1 MTSISDVAK
10 KAGVSI
16 ATVSRVMNDNGYPV
30 SEKVR
35 NKVIRVAEELDYIPN
50 RSAQALRQS
59 KKNGIALLVR
69 EISDPYFSEI
79 TRGVMETSV
88 KHDTITAIFSTM
100 RDPKLELKS
109 YDLIIRQQY
118 DGLIIAGGAYYDDES
133 QKEFQAIVERL
144 KQQGCRI
151 IALAPQGFDVPTISI
166 DNINVGYKAA
176 RYLISK
182 GHRNIAFLGGD
193 ENHLADKLRLEGY
206 AKALSEEG
214 VGVSDG
220 LIIRSNYSI
229 SGGYSCCRE
238 LVENKIGFTA
248 IFASNDH
255 IALGA
260 LSYMQ
265 ERGIKVP
272 EQVSVVGAGGFYQ
285 SMDYY
290 ENIRLSTIAFP
301 FYEMGRLS
309 VEYLLSEEDPRCSI
323 ILDVSVEE
331 RGTVSPIRRG

>member
-16 ATVSRVMNDNGYPV
+16 ATVSRVINNNGYPV
-30 SEKVR
+30 STEVR
-35 NKVIRVAEELDYIPN
+35 NKVLRVAEELDYVPN

-79 TRGVMETSV
+79 THGVMETSV
-88 KHDTITAIFSTM
+88 KHDAITAIFSTM

-151 IALAPQGFDVPTISI
+151 IALAPQGFDVPMISI
-166 DNINVGYKAA
+166 DNVNVGYKATS
-176 RYLISK
+176 YLISK
-182 GHRNIAFLGGD
+182 GHRRIAFLGGD

-206 AKALSEEG
+206 AKALSEQD
-214 VGVSDG
+214 VDVSDS

-238 LVENKIGFTA
+238 LVEKKIGFTA
-248 IFASNDH
+248 VFASNDH

-260 LSYMQ
+260 LSYLQ
-265 ERGIKVP
+265 DSGIKVP
-272 EQVSVVGAGGFYQ
+272 EQVSVIGAGGFYQ
-285 SMDYY
+285 SLDYY

-301 FYEMGRLS
+301 FYEMGRLA
-309 VEYLLSEEDPRCSI
+309 VEYLLSEESLQCSTV
-323 ILDVSVEE
+323 LDVSVEE
-331 RGTVSPIRRG
+331 RGSVIPVEG